1 MKGFEISIN
10 DAAPILA
17 ASDDIVTIII
27 SIGYSNGNYM
37 HVGGMDSSHYYLKW
51 FGKQPKISDKMKVR
65 ICEIDTVS
73 PYYERFPSDREE
85 MRKEYDEL
93 KKQLEEEQFMAQRQ
107 SDAQS
112 NLKKK
117 IDEFLGNRKWIV
129 ILGWIFI
136 SFVVLYTYNRALNL
150 ITAVIGMLCL
160 YQCIRI
166 TKKYIIQIKIY
177 KWIERDSF
185 GIYLFHPM
193 IIYVLF
199 YCRNIRSQGP

>member
-85 MRKEYDEL
+85 MRKEYEPQAIEAIKSRLTLEAVRKAEKIEATDEEINA
-93 KKQLEEEQFMAQRQ
+93 KLEEMAKNYGKKVEEIN
-107 SDAQS
+107 DNE
-112 NLKKK
+112 NLKDYIKEGIESEKAIDFIVKNAK
-117 IDEFLGNRKWIV
+117 IK
-129 ILGWIFI
+129 
-136 SFVVLYTYNRALNL
+136 
-150 ITAVIGMLCL
+150 
-160 YQCIRI
+160 
-166 TKKYIIQIKIY
+166 
-177 KWIERDSF
+177 
-185 GIYLFHPM
+185 
-193 IIYVLF
+193 
-199 YCRNIRSQGP
+199 

>member
-85 MRKEYDEL
+85 KNMT
-93 KKQLEEEQFMAQRQ
+93 
-107 SDAQS
+107 
-112 NLKKK
+112 NLKSNWKRRENYDR
-117 IDEFLGNRKWIV
+117 ID
-129 ILGWIFI
+129 
-136 SFVVLYTYNRALNL
+136 
-150 ITAVIGMLCL
+150 C
-160 YQCIRI
+160 
-166 TKKYIIQIKIY
+166 KIY
-177 KWIERDSF
+177 
-185 GIYLFHPM
+185 G
-193 IIYVLF
+193 
-199 YCRNIRSQGP
+199 

>member
-73 PYYERFPSDREE
+73 PYYERFPSDRGRNE
-85 MRKEYDEL
+85 K
-93 KKQLEEEQFMAQRQ
+93 
-107 SDAQS
+107 
-112 NLKKK
+112 
-117 IDEFLGNRKWIV
+117 
-129 ILGWIFI
+129 
-136 SFVVLYTYNRALNL
+136 
-150 ITAVIGMLCL
+150 
-160 YQCIRI
+160 RI
-166 TKKYIIQIKIY
+166 
-177 KWIERDSF
+177 
-185 GIYLFHPM
+185 
-193 IIYVLF
+193 
-199 YCRNIRSQGP
+199 